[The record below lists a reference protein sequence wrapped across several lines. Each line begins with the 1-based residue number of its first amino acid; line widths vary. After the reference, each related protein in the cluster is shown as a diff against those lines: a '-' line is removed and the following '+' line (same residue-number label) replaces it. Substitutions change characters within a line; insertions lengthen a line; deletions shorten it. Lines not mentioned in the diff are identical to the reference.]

1 MPRHRRSGENVR
13 VAVVG
18 GGFIAKAHAAAFHA
32 LAAYYPELPRV
43 ERLLLCDATEDLAR
57 KAAARLGF
65 SEWAVGW
72 EAAVGR
78 EDVDL
83 VVIATPPDLHRDV
96 SLAAVRAGKDV
107 LCEKPLARNANEAA
121 EMCREAVR
129 AGVLH
134 VTGFNHRQSPLL
146 RQARRLTSEGAVGD
160 VFHVT
165 GRYFQDYGRDP
176 SRPANWRHQTA
187 RAGGGAVT
195 DAGSHLIDA
204 VGLLAG
210 DITAVTA
217 LTRTLI
223 GERPAEGGTRPVEV
237 EDYAGFLA
245 RFRSG
250 AAGVFEL
257 SRTAPGRRN
266 QLAIEVHG
274 SRGSLAFD
282 SERMNELQYFS
293 VDDPVER
300 QGFRRI
306 LAGPAHP
313 PYAGLLPV
321 AGLGIGFFE
330 TILVQA
336 AAVVRAMSG
345 DEEEEGSLATFEDGW
360 RVSRITD
367 AVIESGRTG
376 QWVETPP
383 MEAPA

>member
-1 MPRHRRSGENVR
+1 MPLPRRPRERVR

-18 GGFIAKAHAAAFHA
+18 GGFIAKAHAAALHA
-32 LAAYYPELPRV
+32 LRAYYPELPAV
-43 ERLLLCDATEDLAR
+43 ERLLLCDATEELAR
-57 KAAARLGF
+57 KASARLGF
-65 SEWAVGW
+65 AEWAVGW
-72 EAAVGR
+72 EAAVAR

-83 VVIATPPDLHRDV
+83 VVVATPPDLHRDV
-96 SLAAVRAGKDV
+96 AVAAVRAGKDV
-107 LCEKPLARNANEAA
+107 LCEKPLARNAGEAA
-121 EMCREAVR
+121 EMLAEAAR

-146 RQARRLTSEGAVGD
+146 RQARRLTSEGALGD

-176 SRPANWRHQTA
+176 SRPANWRHQTS

-204 VGLLAG
+204 VRLLAG
-210 DITAVTA
+210 DVAAVTA
-217 LTRTLI
+217 MTRTVI
-223 GERPAEGGTRPVEV
+223 GERPAEGGKRAVEV

-245 RFRSG
+245 RFDGG
-250 AAGVFEL
+250 AGGVFEL
-257 SRTAPGRRN
+257 SRIAPGRRN

-293 VDDPVER
+293 VEDPAER

-330 TILVQA
+330 TFLVQA

-345 DEEEEGSLATFEDGW
+345 EEEAAASLATFEDGW
-360 RVSRITD
+360 RVCRVTD
-367 AVIESGRTG
+367 AVLESGRTG
-376 QWVETPP
+376 SWVEI
-383 MEAPA
+383 PARGAGT